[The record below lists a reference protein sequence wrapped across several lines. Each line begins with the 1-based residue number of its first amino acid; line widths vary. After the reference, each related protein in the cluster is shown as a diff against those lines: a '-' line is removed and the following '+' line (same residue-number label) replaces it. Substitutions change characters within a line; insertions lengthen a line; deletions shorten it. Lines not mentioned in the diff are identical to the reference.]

1 MTSALSST
9 HLEKS
14 VGSPA
19 LKLPPLFSLTP
30 SSTGK
35 GTQTQKR
42 NVLTRQP
49 SQEVTSDEKSL
60 AVPPTKD
67 QLNGSAQGI
76 FVLILQLS
84 YQFQIYVH
92 CLFFLEHAG
101 ELGII
106 ILRRNSLSFFYW

>member
-42 NVLTRQP
+42 NALSHQP

-67 QLNGSAQGI
+67 QLNGSMQGI

-92 CLFFLEHAG
+92 FL
-101 ELGII
+101 LLIKQKC
-106 ILRRNSLSFFYW
+106 F